1 MSSSQLEDLV
11 MCCVMYFLL
20 MYFPALFETG
30 EYMCYPFGKS
40 RWFSGKVN
48 ELGRRV
54 TAENGA
60 VEPGCR
66 GAKWESNI

>member
-30 EYMCYPFGKS
+30 EHMCYPFGKS
-40 RWFSGKVN
+40 RGFSGKVN
-48 ELGRRV
+48 ELDRRV
-54 TAENGA
+54 IAENGA

-66 GAKWESNI
+66 GAKREGNI